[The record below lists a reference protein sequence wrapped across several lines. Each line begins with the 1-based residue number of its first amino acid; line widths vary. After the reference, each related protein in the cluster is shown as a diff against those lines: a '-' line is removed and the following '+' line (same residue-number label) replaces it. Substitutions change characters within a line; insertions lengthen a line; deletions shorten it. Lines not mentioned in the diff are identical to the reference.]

1 MREKFEEDVQNTN
14 EDLNKD
20 LEKNED
26 KKKKNGDSLTI
37 MDWVKSLALAL
48 ALALFIRSFVAN
60 ATTVSGTS
68 MNNTLQNRDVLLVNK
83 MFFRIRDVKKKDI
96 VIIKAPDIGPNEAEK
111 DYIKRVIALPGE
123 TVDIK
128 NGRVYVD
135 GQLIKEA
142 YINTDYTTSYEQIGN
157 HWSLQDDEIFVM
169 GDNRIPGKS
178 SDSRVF
184 GPVKLESIKGVAI
197 FRLWPF
203 NSFGTIN

>member
-1 MREKFEEDVQNTN
+1 MRDRFEEDIQNAN
-14 EDLNKD
+14 EDFNKD
-20 LEKNED
+20 LGKKEDRKKKNED
-26 KKKKNGDSLTI
+26 SLTA
-37 MDWVKSLALAL
+37 MDWIKSLALAL

-68 MNNTLQNRDVLLVNK
+68 MNDTLQNSDVLLVNK

-123 TVDIK
+123 TVDIR

-135 GQLIKEA
+135 GQIIKEA

-157 HWSLQDDEIFVM
+157 HWNLQDDEIFVM

-184 GPVKLESIKGVAI
+184 GPVKLDSIKGVAI

-203 NSFGTIN
+203 NSFGTLN

>member
-20 LEKNED
+20 LEKNAD

-96 VIIKAPDIGPNEAEK
+96 VIIKSPDIGPNEAEK